1 MLYVNYISKKKIFS
15 HINRTVPHIR
25 PLPCQQHTHT
35 SSSLHNHLSLSPQ
48 LISRDRCSLVCGL
61 EGGQHF
67 CCSRT
72 PWGESGQS
80 EPLSRAERE
89 AWPSLALRWHRDSHS
104 WASDCIPPS
113 PAPRHHK
120 AHPLGSPTLTSA
132 HRGRLHGPAVRSALQ
147 GPCKLQGHRLWAL
160 HLLMCPIWIP
170 VLGPVFS
177 FILEGH
183 TESTPKQRGPL
194 AGRGG

>member
-48 LISRDRCSLVCGL
+48 LISRDRCSLACGL

-89 AWPSLALRWHRDSHS
+89 VWPSLALRWHRDSHS
-104 WASDCIPPS
+104 WASDCIPP
-113 PAPRHHK
+113 PPPRDTIKPTRWAAPPSRVHTG
-120 AHPLGSPTLTSA
+120 AVSMA
-132 HRGRLHGPAVRSALQ
+132 RLYALLCRVLVNSRDTVC
-147 GPCKLQGHRLWAL
+147 GPCT
-160 HLLMCPIWIP
+160 
-170 VLGPVFS
+170 S
-177 FILEGH
+177 
-183 TESTPKQRGPL
+183 
-194 AGRGG
+194 